1 MIEYYDNMPL
11 NLDNVSTQINSMS
24 VSLSSQHDL
33 RLTLIE
39 KALESLITLGLN
51 KTHAPTKNPIDYQ
64 VLAVDGSHIDIDRH
78 MPVRCALINLS
89 KIVLRYGET
98 PFAIL
103 DSHPDLYANPEE
115 LYIRNPDG
123 EEKLPLQGPLLSL
136 VRTVQE
142 ASHLAQIAEDNST
155 NIPTLALIDGSLILW
170 GPELSTYPKYIR
182 THLLEDGILDAL
194 DRIQALAAKYPLALA
209 AYISLPRS
217 TTILNSLP
225 ISQQVKDG
233 VGEITDRDLF
243 EQTLNKGERSDIFDS
258 NSSLVKEY
266 YADQSI
272 HFYYL
277 NTGDEIARVEV
288 PSWVAKD
295 QGMLELSHS
304 LILDQCEKG
313 FGYPVAIMEA
323 HEQAVIGGSDRELFR
338 KMVED
343 SLTKNQLPVYTS
355 QKERSKR
362 LRLI

>member
-24 VSLSSQHDL
+24 VSLGSQHNL

-39 KALESLITLGLN
+39 KALDSLINLGLN
-51 KTHAPTKNPIDYQ
+51 NAHAATKNPIDYQ
-64 VLAVDGSHIDIDRH
+64 VLAVDGSHIDVDRH
-78 MPVRCALINLS
+78 MPVKCALINLS
-89 KIVLRYGET
+89 KIVLRYGKT

-103 DSHPDLYANPEE
+103 DSHPELYGNPEE
-115 LYIRNPDG
+115 LYISNPEG
-123 EEKLPLQGPLLSL
+123 EEKFPLQGALLSL

-142 ASHLAQIAEDNST
+142 ASHLAQIAKDNST

-182 THLLEDGILDAL
+182 THLLEDGILAAL
-194 DRIQALAAKYPLALA
+194 NKIQALATEYPVALA

-217 TTILNSLP
+217 TTVLNSLP
-225 ISQQVKDG
+225 IHQEAKHQ

-243 EQTLNKGERSDIFDS
+243 ERTLNKGERSDIFDS

-266 YADQSI
+266 YDNQSI

-295 QGMLELSHS
+295 QEMLELSHS

-323 HEQAVIGGSDRELFR
+323 HEQAVIGGADRELFR
-338 KMVED
+338 IMVED
-343 SLTKNQLPVYTS
+343 SLTNHNLPVYTS

>member
-1 MIEYYDNMPL
+1 MIEYYVNMPL

-24 VSLSSQHDL
+24 VSLRSQHDL

-39 KALESLITLGLN
+39 KTLESLSTLGLN
-51 KTHAPTKNPIDYQ
+51 NAHAPTTNPFEYQ
-64 VLAVDGSHIDIDRH
+64 ALAVDGSHIDVDRH

-89 KIVLRYGET
+89 RIVLRYGET
-98 PFAIL
+98 PFAVL

-155 NIPTLALIDGSLILW
+155 DLPTLALIDGSLILW

-182 THLLEDGILDAL
+182 KHLLEDGILDAL
-194 DRIQALAAKYPLALA
+194 ARIQTLATEHPIALA

-217 TTILNSLP
+217 TTVLNSLP
-225 ISQQVKDG
+225 ISQQLKDE

-243 EQTLNKGERSDIFDS
+243 ERVLKKGERSDIFDS

-266 YADQSI
+266 YGDQSI

-288 PSWVAKD
+288 PSWIAKD
-295 QGMLELSHS
+295 QDMLTLSHS
-304 LILDQCEKG
+304 LILDQCQKG

-343 SLTKNQLPVYTS
+343 SLTKHQLPVYTS